1 MPGTPFLSRTMRAM
15 DGSTFSRNL
24 FPWLPIWGCW
34 LLWPRWRKH
43 SGEKSYPIA
52 SARNP
57 TAQTVQMPRAGLVL
71 DASRNFYG
79 TTPYGDGSSSC
90 GTVFK
95 LTPVWRCLRAAKH
108 GGHGV

>member
-1 MPGTPFLSRTMRAM
+1 MYTFPLQDHAALWMEAHFLEICSPGCRS
-15 DGSTFSRNL
+15 G
-24 FPWLPIWGCW
+24 GCS

-43 SGEKSYPIA
+43 SGEKSYSIT

-57 TAQTVQMPRAGLVL
+57 TAQTVQIPRAGLVL

-79 TTPYGDGSSSC
+79 TTPYGDASSSCC

-95 LTPVWRCLRAAKH
+95 LTPVWRFLRAAKH